1 MSDGNTF
8 TLVVQVGNTD
18 GRLVQSAWSD
28 LCADVRDIL
37 EELGKLYF
45 YGGSNFDAPWQNA
58 CFVCSL
64 DSALRLEALSRLR
77 VVSKSYKTSVVVTSG
92 RAHPVV

>member
-1 MSDGNTF
+1 MSDGNSF

-37 EELGKLYF
+37 DEHGKLYF

-58 CFVCSL
+58 CFVCSM
-64 DSALRLEALSRLR
+64 DASLRTDVLGRLR
-77 VVSKSYKTSVVVTSG
+77 SVSKDYKTSVVVMTG
-92 RAHPVV
+92 RAHPVI